1 MAREDF
7 EVIGAKPVGRG
18 SFGTVFAARRI
29 RDGRP
34 VALKLVLHN
43 GEWGPERIE
52 AERKGAI
59 LQQRFAQAHGMV
71 PEVYDFGLDGDD
83 FYIAMEFIDGASL
96 EGLLRRG
103 MLPATEAAGHALW
116 MCGFLEKA
124 HAFSGVVDGR
134 PYRIVHTD
142 LKPAHLMISPDGDR
156 RVLDFGIAKALEESR
171 ELGTDIGRTI
181 AYASPERLVSDQ
193 ISPHADFW
201 SLGVMLFEM
210 VCGHRPYPHLDGPRF
225 RRELE
230 HAITS
235 NAARAPFPDSCP
247 PTLGAIVSKLLAF
260 QVEHR
265 YPSAGAIK
273 ADLERFLRGDVPD
286 ALAIYE
292 TPATTPVRRV
302 SAAAAVAGGTASSA
316 AVAVVDAAPAT
327 TPRPVSRTIPPTEPR
342 PLVGPARTAEGENQI
357 DAAVRPREAGSHAT
371 EPALDAAPPLGGASE
386 TSDPEVVATPA
397 AKRSSLH
404 RVGPAVAMLS
414 IVVIVATEGVAWM
427 FAERFRDNMAT
438 LDERNV
444 TDQKRAYEAV
454 DRWAL
459 LDLGLK
465 ARVHGRLRPALMA
478 VGDRV
483 IVDHRREEPL
493 MGPSEWAQANQAL
506 VWAREMSPRSQAVRG
521 KQLTAEGHVQRFAA
535 EAARGSAATLLAEA
549 ALATFRAAAE
559 ADPDSFDPYLGIAR
573 LQVYSLADVDGAA
586 ASIAEAEKR
595 GYVAGRRESALLGDG
610 YLRRATAARR
620 RAGVLTGEQRLRE
633 LNSARDDYQRCVEF
647 FDPIIA
653 FGNAAQNL
661 EICKAQRQRID
672 RQLMFQWPEL

>member
-1 MAREDF
+1 MARDDF

-29 RDGRP
+29 SDGRR

-59 LQQRFAQAHGMV
+59 LQQRFAATHGMV

-83 FYIAMEFIDGASL
+83 FYIAMEFIDGTSL

-103 MLPATEAAGHALW
+103 MLPPDDAAEHALW

-124 HAFSGVVDGR
+124 HAFSGVVDDR

-235 NAARAPFPDSCP
+235 NQPRASFPDSCP
-247 PTLGAIVSKLLAF
+247 PALGAIVSKLLAF

-265 YPSAGAIK
+265 YPTAAAIK
-273 ADLERFLRGDVPD
+273 ADLELFVRGEVPA
-286 ALAIYE
+286 ALEIYE

-302 SAAAAVAGGTASSA
+302 SVPLTAGHGSVTAS
-316 AVAVVDAAPAT
+316 VAVIDQPPAT
-327 TPRPVSRTIPPTEPR
+327 SPRLVSRTIPPTEPR
-342 PLVGPARTAEGENQI
+342 RDRPVTTEVPTEIRPA
-357 DAAVRPREAGSHAT
+357 VP
-371 EPALDAAPPLGGASE
+371 DAAPTADADVGAAEVASDERVTEDGGSE
-386 TSDPEVVATPA
+386 RVTSRWIARRFGV
-397 AKRSSLH
+397 
-404 RVGPAVAMLS
+404 AVAMLS
-414 IVVIVATEGVAWM
+414 LVIVVATEGVAWM
-427 FAERFRDNMAT
+427 FAERFRDNMVT

-444 TDQKRAYEAV
+444 SEQKRAYQAV
-454 DRWAL
+454 DHWAL
-459 LDLGLK
+459 LDIGLN
-465 ARVHGRLRPALMA
+465 ARVDGRLQQALIA

-493 MGPSEWAQANQAL
+493 MGPSEWTQANEAL
-506 VWAREMSPRSQAVRG
+506 IWAREMSPNDLVLTA
-521 KQLTAEGHVQRFAA
+521 KQLTAEGHVKRFAA
-535 EAARGSAATLLAEA
+535 EAARGGSATLLAES
-549 ALATFRAAAE
+549 ALATFRAAAK
-559 ADPDSFDPYLGIAR
+559 ADPESFDPFLGMAR
-573 LQVYSLADVDGAA
+573 LQVYLLDDVDGAA
-586 ASIAEAEKR
+586 ASIDEAGRR

-610 YLRRATAARR
+610 YLRRATAGRK

-633 LNSARDDYQRCVEF
+633 LNAARDDYQRCVEF
-647 FDPIIA
+647 FDPIVA

-672 RQLMFQWPEL
+672 RQLMFQWPEP